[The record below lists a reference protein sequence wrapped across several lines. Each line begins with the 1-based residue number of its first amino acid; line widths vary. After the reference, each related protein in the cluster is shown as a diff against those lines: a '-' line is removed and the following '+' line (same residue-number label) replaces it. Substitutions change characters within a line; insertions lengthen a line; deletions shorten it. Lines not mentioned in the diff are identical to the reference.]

1 MSAIDITLII
11 IAFLCFLIGW
21 RIRGVYLFLIPIAF
35 FVGILAANYGHAPF
49 LKLLTKTHAASP
61 KGLMISYAVIFLL
74 GVSTVVITGMFLAK
88 FLDVFK
94 IDLVDKA
101 LGGFL
106 MIAVAAAPVY
116 YLIVWGETKIR
127 ADWYAKAVE
136 NSILLPYLAKYAAFM
151 VKLEV
156 SKQVGVLKSLIR

>member
-21 RIRGVYLFLIPIAF
+21 RIRGVYLFIIPLAF
-35 FVGILAANYGHAPF
+35 FVGIIAANYGHVPF
-49 LKLLTKTHAASP
+49 LKLLTKSYASSP
-61 KGLMISYAVIFLL
+61 KGLMISYAIIFLFA
-74 GVSTVVITGMFLAK
+74 VSSVVIAGIFLAK

-116 YLIVWGETKIR
+116 YMLIWGQTKIK
-127 ADWYAKAVE
+127 AEWYTKAVE
-136 NSILLPYLAKYAAFM
+136 NSVLLPFLAKYAAFLI
-151 VKLEV
+151 KLEL
-156 SKQVGVLKSLIR
+156 SSQVGVLKSLIR